1 MALKA
6 DEEDPKP
13 PVNDPGGSVSQGGR
27 SGERFGPQWV
37 SGVVVAHQWQQD
49 LVVVTGP
56 LRGGGGGGGHMI
68 DPTSGDSGLTSLAPS
83 LGARV
88 LVGRPHGPIW
98 ICAVYLYD
106 DLGGVDSVPG

>member
-1 MALKA
+1 
-6 DEEDPKP
+6 
-13 PVNDPGGSVSQGGR
+13 
-27 SGERFGPQWV
+27 
-37 SGVVVAHQWQQD
+37 
-49 LVVVTGP
+49 VVVTGP

-68 DPTSGDSGLTSLAPS
+68 DPTSGDSRLTSLAPS

-88 LVGRPHGPIW
+88 PVGRPHGPIW